1 MWKPSAN
8 YINIQKHREIY
19 ENAWKTTNYIGV
31 YAWQSNK
38 ASGYM
43 WKPSEIYMNIH
54 NNTET
59 QENAW
64 KQVRT

>member
-1 MWKPSAN
+1 MWKPSEN
-8 YINIQKHREIY
+8 YINIQKHRETY
-19 ENAWKTTNYIGV
+19 ENAWKTTNIGV

-43 WKPSEIYMNIH
+43 WKPSEIYINIQ